1 MTIEF
6 ASKEEYNKLS
16 ERVSTLEGTNTCLLE
31 SSRFAKEK
39 MDDFCKG
46 QSRMSE
52 KVTRIETI
60 LETLP
65 DSVANKIYLNMY
77 KNGNSFV
84 NGAIEGRLGKWAI
97 GAVGLAA
104 GAVIMK
110 IATPIWDL
118 ILTVPK

>member
-1 MTIEF
+1 MSIEF

-31 SSRFAKEK
+31 SSRFTKEK

-46 QSRMSE
+46 QSRLNE

-65 DSVANKIYLNMY
+65 DSIANKIYLSMY
-77 KNGNSFV
+77 KNSGAFV
-84 NGAIEGRLGKWAI
+84 NGAIEGRLGKWFI
-97 GAVGLAA
+97 GAVGLTA

-118 ILTVPK
+118 IITAPK